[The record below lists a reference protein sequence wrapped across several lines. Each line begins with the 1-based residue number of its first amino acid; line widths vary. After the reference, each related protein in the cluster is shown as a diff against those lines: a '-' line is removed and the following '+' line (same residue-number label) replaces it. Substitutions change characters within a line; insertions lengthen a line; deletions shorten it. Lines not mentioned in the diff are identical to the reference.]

1 MIFLGIAI
9 PIGILLG
16 LLLFFSGLYN
26 RNRLAAAASGG
37 LDMFTTN
44 FENQLDSVENYLLNL
59 SLNDATFRSLSE
71 QTDRTRAYLDA
82 YEIAQGFP
90 AVLAANDA
98 LMGVVLRSGSGN
110 LYVGRYGET
119 AQQLKQKLNLEAY
132 LGQPG
137 QTNKMMTRGWYLRTI
152 GQRLYLLR
160 SVFYQK
166 ASLTAAVDL
175 RLVFE
180 ELVKD
185 YGLDGRVIVMN
196 DSGNVLVGDANLLP
210 TKMEWNSAGYCM
222 TKMGRDSRLV
232 VRKQVKALTVLYLVP
247 YQHFGV
253 DFAPYQILLVMG
265 AVFVLLA
272 IPFILFYM
280 KQEIFAP
287 MTALVSTMDRIGR
300 GELSVRSSVDYRNA
314 EFTQVNETFNRMID
328 QITQLKIDGYEK
340 ELEARRN
347 EMTALKL
354 QIRPHFV
361 LNCLKSVYA
370 MVQTGSREDAQQLIL
385 LLSRYLRYIL
395 SFTATTT
402 PLHTEIEQCCNY
414 AELSSV
420 GQNDPV
426 EVVCEIDPE
435 LSELP
440 LPPVSLLTL
449 VENSVKHGKMI
460 GKTLKITIT
469 AKLLETEEGCMAD
482 LSVADNGTG
491 FTAGDLK
498 QLNSAAPN
506 VKEEWAALELQSR
519 GAVFD
524 DQKKEIVETMLRGF
538 LLGNAPGSSLTA
550 FEELS
555 LVPRRER
562 ECWVA
567 LMQPLRWKQGE
578 EPWELSLLSTAVGN
592 MSSEVFTPL
601 QVLSATVA
609 IPAEQCLVL
618 VLQSRVGEPL
628 EADYI
633 TRQLNYLQSAC
644 AQYINCEASFYPE
657 GPQPFEQVPEIYQKL
672 LQQRSEN
679 VALKSGVLLGRPAEK
694 APEVFR
700 IPQIGAWQKLLQAG
714 CAQAMEQE
722 ACQLLDKLTANN
734 QLNSQTLRYF
744 YQDFMQMLFSLPEK
758 KRQDDMFREPEALEL
773 YRNGMKTVPDMKAL
787 VHYVASVW
795 DSETEESSQS
805 TVEIIMAYIAE
816 HLENELRREEL
827 AEAVHLNPDYMAR
840 LFKKETGM
848 NLKDY
853 IIQQKMQ
860 EAQSLLC
867 TTNLPISLIAAKV
880 GYTNFGHF
888 STSYKKF
895 YHKTPQE
902 ERSAAL

>member
-1 MIFLGIAI
+1 MK
-9 PIGILLG
+9 LLIVDDQSTVVQG
-16 LLLFFSGLYN
+16 LLHCTN
-26 RNRLAAAASGG
+26 WAAMG
-37 LDMFTTN
+37 FTVVDTA
-44 FENQLDSVENYLLNL
+44 LNAV
-59 SLNDATFRSLSE
+59 DA
-71 QTDRTRAYLDA
+71 
-82 YEIAQGFP
+82 
-90 AVLAANDA
+90 
-98 LMGVVLRSGSGN
+98 
-110 LYVGRYGET
+110 
-119 AQQLKQKLNLEAY
+119 
-132 LGQPG
+132 
-137 QTNKMMTRGWYLRTI
+137 
-152 GQRLYLLR
+152 
-160 SVFYQK
+160 K
-166 ASLTAAVDL
+166 ASLLRQEAEVMLCDIEMPMESGLDLLDWLRQRGMTTRCIFLTAHAEFKYAQEAL
-175 RLVFE
+175 RLGGF
-180 ELVKD
+180 D
-185 YGLDGRVIVMN
+185 YIMQ
-196 DSGNVLVGDANLLP
+196 P
-210 TKMEWNSAGYCM
+210 
-222 TKMGRDSRLV
+222 
-232 VRKQVKALTVLYLVP
+232 
-247 YQHFGV
+247 
-253 DFAPYQILLVMG
+253 APY
-265 AVFVLLA
+265 
-272 IPFILFYM
+272 
-280 KQEIFAP
+280 
-287 MTALVSTMDRIGR
+287 
-300 GELSVRSSVDYRNA
+300 
-314 EFTQVNETFNRMID
+314 
-328 QITQLKIDGYEK
+328 
-340 ELEARRN
+340 
-347 EMTALKL
+347 
-354 QIRPHFV
+354 
-361 LNCLKSVYA
+361 
-370 MVQTGSREDAQQLIL
+370 
-385 LLSRYLRYIL
+385 
-395 SFTATTT
+395 
-402 PLHTEIEQCCNY
+402 EQ
-414 AELSSV
+414 
-420 GQNDPV
+420 
-426 EVVCEIDPE
+426 
-435 LSELP
+435 
-440 LPPVSLLTL
+440 
-449 VENSVKHGKMI
+449 
-460 GKTLKITIT
+460 
-469 AKLLETEEGCMAD
+469 
-482 LSVADNGTG
+482 VAD
-491 FTAGDLK
+491 AVSRALD
-498 QLNSAAPN
+498 N

-555 LVPRRER
+555 LVPRREQ

-601 QVLSATVA
+601 QVLSVTVA

-644 AQYINCEASFYPE
+644 AQYIHCEAAFYPE
-657 GPQPFEQVPEIYQKL
+657 GPQPFEQAPEIY
-672 LQQRSEN
+672 
-679 VALKSGVLLGRPAEK
+679 
-694 APEVFR
+694 
-700 IPQIGAWQKLLQAG
+700 QKLLQAG

-795 DSETEESSQS
+795 DSETEENSQS

>member
-1 MIFLGIAI
+1 MK
-9 PIGILLG
+9 LLIVDDQSTVVQG
-16 LLLFFSGLYN
+16 LLHCTN
-26 RNRLAAAASGG
+26 WAAMG
-37 LDMFTTN
+37 FTVVDTA
-44 FENQLDSVENYLLNL
+44 LNAV
-59 SLNDATFRSLSE
+59 DA
-71 QTDRTRAYLDA
+71 
-82 YEIAQGFP
+82 
-90 AVLAANDA
+90 
-98 LMGVVLRSGSGN
+98 
-110 LYVGRYGET
+110 
-119 AQQLKQKLNLEAY
+119 
-132 LGQPG
+132 
-137 QTNKMMTRGWYLRTI
+137 
-152 GQRLYLLR
+152 
-160 SVFYQK
+160 K
-166 ASLTAAVDL
+166 ASLLRQEAEVMLCDIEMPMESGLDLLDWLRQRGMTTRCIFLTAHAEFRYAQEAL
-175 RLVFE
+175 RLGGF
-180 ELVKD
+180 D
-185 YGLDGRVIVMN
+185 YIMQ
-196 DSGNVLVGDANLLP
+196 P
-210 TKMEWNSAGYCM
+210 
-222 TKMGRDSRLV
+222 
-232 VRKQVKALTVLYLVP
+232 
-247 YQHFGV
+247 
-253 DFAPYQILLVMG
+253 APY
-265 AVFVLLA
+265 
-272 IPFILFYM
+272 
-280 KQEIFAP
+280 
-287 MTALVSTMDRIGR
+287 
-300 GELSVRSSVDYRNA
+300 
-314 EFTQVNETFNRMID
+314 
-328 QITQLKIDGYEK
+328 
-340 ELEARRN
+340 
-347 EMTALKL
+347 
-354 QIRPHFV
+354 
-361 LNCLKSVYA
+361 
-370 MVQTGSREDAQQLIL
+370 
-385 LLSRYLRYIL
+385 
-395 SFTATTT
+395 
-402 PLHTEIEQCCNY
+402 EQ
-414 AELSSV
+414 
-420 GQNDPV
+420 
-426 EVVCEIDPE
+426 
-435 LSELP
+435 
-440 LPPVSLLTL
+440 
-449 VENSVKHGKMI
+449 
-460 GKTLKITIT
+460 
-469 AKLLETEEGCMAD
+469 
-482 LSVADNGTG
+482 VAD
-491 FTAGDLK
+491 AVSRALE
-498 QLNSAAPN
+498 N
-506 VKEEWAALELQSR
+506 VKEERAALELQSR

-601 QVLSATVA
+601 QVLSVTVA

-644 AQYINCEASFYPE
+644 AQYIHCEAAFYPE
-657 GPQPFEQVPEIYQKL
+657 GPQPFEQALEIY
-672 LQQRSEN
+672 
-679 VALKSGVLLGRPAEK
+679 
-694 APEVFR
+694 
-700 IPQIGAWQKLLQAG
+700 QKLLQAG

-795 DSETEESSQS
+795 DSETEENSRS

-840 LFKKETGM
+840 LFKKETDM

>member
-1 MIFLGIAI
+1 MLCDIEMPMESGLDLLDWLRQRGMTTRCIFLTAH
-9 PIGILLG
+9 
-16 LLLFFSGLYN
+16 
-26 RNRLAAAASGG
+26 A
-37 LDMFTTN
+37 
-44 FENQLDSVENYLLNL
+44 E
-59 SLNDATFRSLSE
+59 FR
-71 QTDRTRAYLDA
+71 Y
-82 YEIAQGFP
+82 AQ
-90 AVLAANDA
+90 
-98 LMGVVLRSGSGN
+98 
-110 LYVGRYGET
+110 
-119 AQQLKQKLNLEAY
+119 EA
-132 LGQPG
+132 
-137 QTNKMMTRGWYLRTI
+137 
-152 GQRLYLLR
+152 
-160 SVFYQK
+160 
-166 ASLTAAVDL
+166 L
-175 RLVFE
+175 RLGGF
-180 ELVKD
+180 D
-185 YGLDGRVIVMN
+185 YIMQ
-196 DSGNVLVGDANLLP
+196 P
-210 TKMEWNSAGYCM
+210 
-222 TKMGRDSRLV
+222 
-232 VRKQVKALTVLYLVP
+232 
-247 YQHFGV
+247 
-253 DFAPYQILLVMG
+253 APY
-265 AVFVLLA
+265 
-272 IPFILFYM
+272 
-280 KQEIFAP
+280 
-287 MTALVSTMDRIGR
+287 
-300 GELSVRSSVDYRNA
+300 
-314 EFTQVNETFNRMID
+314 
-328 QITQLKIDGYEK
+328 
-340 ELEARRN
+340 
-347 EMTALKL
+347 
-354 QIRPHFV
+354 
-361 LNCLKSVYA
+361 
-370 MVQTGSREDAQQLIL
+370 
-385 LLSRYLRYIL
+385 
-395 SFTATTT
+395 
-402 PLHTEIEQCCNY
+402 EQ
-414 AELSSV
+414 
-420 GQNDPV
+420 
-426 EVVCEIDPE
+426 
-435 LSELP
+435 
-440 LPPVSLLTL
+440 
-449 VENSVKHGKMI
+449 
-460 GKTLKITIT
+460 
-469 AKLLETEEGCMAD
+469 
-482 LSVADNGTG
+482 VAD
-491 FTAGDLK
+491 AVSRALD
-498 QLNSAAPN
+498 N

-555 LVPRRER
+555 LVPRREQ

-601 QVLSATVA
+601 QVLSVTVA

-644 AQYINCEASFYPE
+644 AQYIHCEAAFYPE
-657 GPQPFEQVPEIYQKL
+657 GPQPFEQAPEIYQKL

-795 DSETEESSQS
+795 DSETEENSQS

>member
-1 MIFLGIAI
+1 MK
-9 PIGILLG
+9 LLIVDDQSTVVQG
-16 LLLFFSGLYN
+16 LLHCTN
-26 RNRLAAAASGG
+26 WAAMG
-37 LDMFTTN
+37 FTVVDTA
-44 FENQLDSVENYLLNL
+44 LNAV
-59 SLNDATFRSLSE
+59 DA
-71 QTDRTRAYLDA
+71 
-82 YEIAQGFP
+82 
-90 AVLAANDA
+90 
-98 LMGVVLRSGSGN
+98 
-110 LYVGRYGET
+110 
-119 AQQLKQKLNLEAY
+119 
-132 LGQPG
+132 
-137 QTNKMMTRGWYLRTI
+137 
-152 GQRLYLLR
+152 
-160 SVFYQK
+160 K
-166 ASLTAAVDL
+166 ASLLRQEAEVMLCDIEMPMESGLDLLDWLRQRGMTTRCIFLTAHAEFKYAQEAL
-175 RLVFE
+175 RLGGF
-180 ELVKD
+180 D
-185 YGLDGRVIVMN
+185 YIMQ
-196 DSGNVLVGDANLLP
+196 P
-210 TKMEWNSAGYCM
+210 
-222 TKMGRDSRLV
+222 
-232 VRKQVKALTVLYLVP
+232 
-247 YQHFGV
+247 
-253 DFAPYQILLVMG
+253 APY
-265 AVFVLLA
+265 
-272 IPFILFYM
+272 
-280 KQEIFAP
+280 
-287 MTALVSTMDRIGR
+287 
-300 GELSVRSSVDYRNA
+300 
-314 EFTQVNETFNRMID
+314 
-328 QITQLKIDGYEK
+328 
-340 ELEARRN
+340 
-347 EMTALKL
+347 
-354 QIRPHFV
+354 
-361 LNCLKSVYA
+361 
-370 MVQTGSREDAQQLIL
+370 
-385 LLSRYLRYIL
+385 
-395 SFTATTT
+395 
-402 PLHTEIEQCCNY
+402 EQ
-414 AELSSV
+414 
-420 GQNDPV
+420 
-426 EVVCEIDPE
+426 
-435 LSELP
+435 
-440 LPPVSLLTL
+440 
-449 VENSVKHGKMI
+449 
-460 GKTLKITIT
+460 
-469 AKLLETEEGCMAD
+469 
-482 LSVADNGTG
+482 VAD
-491 FTAGDLK
+491 AVSRALD
-498 QLNSAAPN
+498 N
-506 VKEEWAALELQSR
+506 VKEERAALELQSR

-601 QVLSATVA
+601 QVLSVTVA

-644 AQYINCEASFYPE
+644 AQYIHCEAAFYPE
-657 GPQPFEQVPEIYQKL
+657 GPQPFEQAPEIY
-672 LQQRSEN
+672 
-679 VALKSGVLLGRPAEK
+679 
-694 APEVFR
+694 
-700 IPQIGAWQKLLQAG
+700 QKLLQAG

-787 VHYVASVW
+787 VHYVALVW
-795 DSETEESSQS
+795 DSETEENSQS

-827 AEAVHLNPDYMAR
+827 AEVVHLNPDYMAR

>member
-1 MIFLGIAI
+1 MK
-9 PIGILLG
+9 LLIVDDQSTVVQG
-16 LLLFFSGLYN
+16 LLHCTN
-26 RNRLAAAASGG
+26 WAAMG
-37 LDMFTTN
+37 FTVVDTA
-44 FENQLDSVENYLLNL
+44 LNAV
-59 SLNDATFRSLSE
+59 DA
-71 QTDRTRAYLDA
+71 
-82 YEIAQGFP
+82 
-90 AVLAANDA
+90 
-98 LMGVVLRSGSGN
+98 
-110 LYVGRYGET
+110 
-119 AQQLKQKLNLEAY
+119 
-132 LGQPG
+132 
-137 QTNKMMTRGWYLRTI
+137 
-152 GQRLYLLR
+152 
-160 SVFYQK
+160 K
-166 ASLTAAVDL
+166 ASLLRQEAEVMLCDIEMPMESGLDLLDWLRQRGMTTRCIFLTAHAEFKYAQEAL
-175 RLVFE
+175 RLGGF
-180 ELVKD
+180 D
-185 YGLDGRVIVMN
+185 YIMQ
-196 DSGNVLVGDANLLP
+196 P
-210 TKMEWNSAGYCM
+210 
-222 TKMGRDSRLV
+222 
-232 VRKQVKALTVLYLVP
+232 
-247 YQHFGV
+247 
-253 DFAPYQILLVMG
+253 APY
-265 AVFVLLA
+265 
-272 IPFILFYM
+272 
-280 KQEIFAP
+280 
-287 MTALVSTMDRIGR
+287 
-300 GELSVRSSVDYRNA
+300 
-314 EFTQVNETFNRMID
+314 
-328 QITQLKIDGYEK
+328 
-340 ELEARRN
+340 
-347 EMTALKL
+347 
-354 QIRPHFV
+354 
-361 LNCLKSVYA
+361 
-370 MVQTGSREDAQQLIL
+370 
-385 LLSRYLRYIL
+385 
-395 SFTATTT
+395 
-402 PLHTEIEQCCNY
+402 EQ
-414 AELSSV
+414 
-420 GQNDPV
+420 
-426 EVVCEIDPE
+426 
-435 LSELP
+435 
-440 LPPVSLLTL
+440 
-449 VENSVKHGKMI
+449 
-460 GKTLKITIT
+460 
-469 AKLLETEEGCMAD
+469 
-482 LSVADNGTG
+482 VAD
-491 FTAGDLK
+491 AVSRALD
-498 QLNSAAPN
+498 N

-601 QVLSATVA
+601 QVLSVTVA

-644 AQYINCEASFYPE
+644 AQYIHCEAAFYPE
-657 GPQPFEQVPEIYQKL
+657 GPQPFEQAPEIY
-672 LQQRSEN
+672 
-679 VALKSGVLLGRPAEK
+679 
-694 APEVFR
+694 
-700 IPQIGAWQKLLQAG
+700 QKLLQAG

-795 DSETEESSQS
+795 DSETEENSQS

>member
-1 MIFLGIAI
+1 MK
-9 PIGILLG
+9 LLIVDDQSTVVQG
-16 LLLFFSGLYN
+16 LLHCTN
-26 RNRLAAAASGG
+26 WAAMG
-37 LDMFTTN
+37 FTVVDTA
-44 FENQLDSVENYLLNL
+44 LNAV
-59 SLNDATFRSLSE
+59 DA
-71 QTDRTRAYLDA
+71 
-82 YEIAQGFP
+82 
-90 AVLAANDA
+90 
-98 LMGVVLRSGSGN
+98 
-110 LYVGRYGET
+110 
-119 AQQLKQKLNLEAY
+119 
-132 LGQPG
+132 
-137 QTNKMMTRGWYLRTI
+137 
-152 GQRLYLLR
+152 
-160 SVFYQK
+160 K
-166 ASLTAAVDL
+166 ASLLRQEAEVMLCDIEMPMESGLDLLDWLRQRGMTTRCIFLTAHAEFKYAQEAL
-175 RLVFE
+175 RLGGF
-180 ELVKD
+180 D
-185 YGLDGRVIVMN
+185 YIMQ
-196 DSGNVLVGDANLLP
+196 P
-210 TKMEWNSAGYCM
+210 
-222 TKMGRDSRLV
+222 
-232 VRKQVKALTVLYLVP
+232 
-247 YQHFGV
+247 
-253 DFAPYQILLVMG
+253 APYEQVVD
-265 AVFVLLA
+265 AVSR
-272 IPFILFYM
+272 
-280 KQEIFAP
+280 
-287 MTALVSTMDRIGR
+287 ALD
-300 GELSVRSSVDYRNA
+300 
-314 EFTQVNETFNRMID
+314 
-328 QITQLKIDGYEK
+328 
-340 ELEARRN
+340 
-347 EMTALKL
+347 
-354 QIRPHFV
+354 
-361 LNCLKSVYA
+361 
-370 MVQTGSREDAQQLIL
+370 
-385 LLSRYLRYIL
+385 
-395 SFTATTT
+395 
-402 PLHTEIEQCCNY
+402 
-414 AELSSV
+414 
-420 GQNDPV
+420 
-426 EVVCEIDPE
+426 
-435 LSELP
+435 
-440 LPPVSLLTL
+440 
-449 VENSVKHGKMI
+449 
-460 GKTLKITIT
+460 
-469 AKLLETEEGCMAD
+469 
-482 LSVADNGTG
+482 
-491 FTAGDLK
+491 
-498 QLNSAAPN
+498 N

-601 QVLSATVA
+601 QVLSVTVA

-644 AQYINCEASFYPE
+644 AQYIHCEAAFYPE
-657 GPQPFEQVPEIYQKL
+657 GPQPFEQVPEIY
-672 LQQRSEN
+672 
-679 VALKSGVLLGRPAEK
+679 
-694 APEVFR
+694 
-700 IPQIGAWQKLLQAG
+700 QKLLQAG

>member
-1 MIFLGIAI
+1 MK
-9 PIGILLG
+9 LLIVDDQSTVVQG
-16 LLLFFSGLYN
+16 LLHCTN
-26 RNRLAAAASGG
+26 WAAMG
-37 LDMFTTN
+37 FTVVDTA
-44 FENQLDSVENYLLNL
+44 LNAV
-59 SLNDATFRSLSE
+59 DA
-71 QTDRTRAYLDA
+71 
-82 YEIAQGFP
+82 
-90 AVLAANDA
+90 
-98 LMGVVLRSGSGN
+98 
-110 LYVGRYGET
+110 
-119 AQQLKQKLNLEAY
+119 
-132 LGQPG
+132 
-137 QTNKMMTRGWYLRTI
+137 
-152 GQRLYLLR
+152 
-160 SVFYQK
+160 K
-166 ASLTAAVDL
+166 ASLLRQEAEVMLCDIEMPMESGLDLLDWLRQRGMTTRCIFLTAHAEFKYAQEAL
-175 RLVFE
+175 RLGGF
-180 ELVKD
+180 D
-185 YGLDGRVIVMN
+185 YIMQ
-196 DSGNVLVGDANLLP
+196 P
-210 TKMEWNSAGYCM
+210 
-222 TKMGRDSRLV
+222 
-232 VRKQVKALTVLYLVP
+232 
-247 YQHFGV
+247 
-253 DFAPYQILLVMG
+253 APYEQVTD
-265 AVFVLLA
+265 AVSR
-272 IPFILFYM
+272 
-280 KQEIFAP
+280 
-287 MTALVSTMDRIGR
+287 ALD
-300 GELSVRSSVDYRNA
+300 
-314 EFTQVNETFNRMID
+314 
-328 QITQLKIDGYEK
+328 
-340 ELEARRN
+340 
-347 EMTALKL
+347 
-354 QIRPHFV
+354 
-361 LNCLKSVYA
+361 
-370 MVQTGSREDAQQLIL
+370 
-385 LLSRYLRYIL
+385 
-395 SFTATTT
+395 
-402 PLHTEIEQCCNY
+402 
-414 AELSSV
+414 
-420 GQNDPV
+420 
-426 EVVCEIDPE
+426 
-435 LSELP
+435 
-440 LPPVSLLTL
+440 
-449 VENSVKHGKMI
+449 
-460 GKTLKITIT
+460 
-469 AKLLETEEGCMAD
+469 
-482 LSVADNGTG
+482 
-491 FTAGDLK
+491 
-498 QLNSAAPN
+498 N

-601 QVLSATVA
+601 QVLSVTVA

-644 AQYINCEASFYPE
+644 AQYINCEAAFYPE
-657 GPQPFEQVPEIYQKL
+657 GPQPFEQVPEIY
-672 LQQRSEN
+672 
-679 VALKSGVLLGRPAEK
+679 
-694 APEVFR
+694 
-700 IPQIGAWQKLLQAG
+700 QKLLQAG

-795 DSETEESSQS
+795 DSETEENSQS

>member
-1 MIFLGIAI
+1 MK
-9 PIGILLG
+9 LLIVDDQSTVVQG
-16 LLLFFSGLYN
+16 LLHCTN
-26 RNRLAAAASGG
+26 WAAMG
-37 LDMFTTN
+37 FTVVDTA
-44 FENQLDSVENYLLNL
+44 LNAV
-59 SLNDATFRSLSE
+59 DA
-71 QTDRTRAYLDA
+71 
-82 YEIAQGFP
+82 
-90 AVLAANDA
+90 
-98 LMGVVLRSGSGN
+98 
-110 LYVGRYGET
+110 
-119 AQQLKQKLNLEAY
+119 
-132 LGQPG
+132 
-137 QTNKMMTRGWYLRTI
+137 
-152 GQRLYLLR
+152 
-160 SVFYQK
+160 K
-166 ASLTAAVDL
+166 ASLLRQEAEVMLCDIEMPMESGLDLLDWLRQRGMTTRCIFLTAHAEFKYAQEAL
-175 RLVFE
+175 RLGGF
-180 ELVKD
+180 D
-185 YGLDGRVIVMN
+185 YIMQ
-196 DSGNVLVGDANLLP
+196 P
-210 TKMEWNSAGYCM
+210 
-222 TKMGRDSRLV
+222 
-232 VRKQVKALTVLYLVP
+232 
-247 YQHFGV
+247 
-253 DFAPYQILLVMG
+253 APY
-265 AVFVLLA
+265 
-272 IPFILFYM
+272 
-280 KQEIFAP
+280 
-287 MTALVSTMDRIGR
+287 
-300 GELSVRSSVDYRNA
+300 
-314 EFTQVNETFNRMID
+314 
-328 QITQLKIDGYEK
+328 
-340 ELEARRN
+340 
-347 EMTALKL
+347 
-354 QIRPHFV
+354 
-361 LNCLKSVYA
+361 
-370 MVQTGSREDAQQLIL
+370 
-385 LLSRYLRYIL
+385 
-395 SFTATTT
+395 
-402 PLHTEIEQCCNY
+402 EQ
-414 AELSSV
+414 
-420 GQNDPV
+420 
-426 EVVCEIDPE
+426 
-435 LSELP
+435 
-440 LPPVSLLTL
+440 
-449 VENSVKHGKMI
+449 
-460 GKTLKITIT
+460 
-469 AKLLETEEGCMAD
+469 
-482 LSVADNGTG
+482 VAD
-491 FTAGDLK
+491 AVSRALD
-498 QLNSAAPN
+498 N

-555 LVPRRER
+555 LVPRREQ

-601 QVLSATVA
+601 QVLSVTVA

-644 AQYINCEASFYPE
+644 AQYIHCEAAFYPE
-657 GPQPFEQVPEIYQKL
+657 GPQPFEQVPEIY
-672 LQQRSEN
+672 
-679 VALKSGVLLGRPAEK
+679 
-694 APEVFR
+694 
-700 IPQIGAWQKLLQAG
+700 QKLLQAG

>member
-90 AVLAANDA
+90 AVLAANDT

-110 LYVGRYGET
+110 LYVGRYGAA

-137 QTNKMMTRGWYLRTI
+137 QTNKMMTKGWYLRTI

-180 ELVKD
+180 ELVED
-185 YGLDGRVIVMN
+185 YGLDGQVIVMN

-210 TKMEWNSAGYCM
+210 TKMEWNSEGYCL
-222 TKMGRDSRLV
+222 TKVGRDSRLV
-232 VRKQVKALTVLYLVP
+232 VRKQVKTLTVLYLVP

-272 IPFILFYM
+272 IPFLLFYM

-385 LLSRYLRYIL
+385 L
-395 SFTATTT
+395 
-402 PLHTEIEQCCNY
+402 
-414 AELSSV
+414 
-420 GQNDPV
+420 
-426 EVVCEIDPE
+426 
-435 LSELP
+435 
-440 LPPVSLLTL
+440 
-449 VENSVKHGKMI
+449 
-460 GKTLKITIT
+460 
-469 AKLLETEEGCMAD
+469 
-482 LSVADNGTG
+482 
-491 FTAGDLK
+491 
-498 QLNSAAPN
+498 
-506 VKEEWAALELQSR
+506 
-519 GAVFD
+519 
-524 DQKKEIVETMLRGF
+524 
-538 LLGNAPGSSLTA
+538 
-550 FEELS
+550 
-555 LVPRRER
+555 
-562 ECWVA
+562 
-567 LMQPLRWKQGE
+567 
-578 EPWELSLLSTAVGN
+578 STAVGN

-601 QVLSATVA
+601 QVLSVTVA

-644 AQYINCEASFYPE
+644 AQYIHCEAAFYPE
-657 GPQPFEQVPEIYQKL
+657 GPQPFEQASEIYQKL

-679 VALKSGVLLGRPAEK
+679 VALKGGVLLGRPAEK

-795 DSETEESSQS
+795 DSETEENSQS

>member
-1 MIFLGIAI
+1 MK
-9 PIGILLG
+9 LLIVDDQSTVVQG
-16 LLLFFSGLYN
+16 LLHCTN
-26 RNRLAAAASGG
+26 WAAMG
-37 LDMFTTN
+37 FTVVDTA
-44 FENQLDSVENYLLNL
+44 LNAV
-59 SLNDATFRSLSE
+59 DA
-71 QTDRTRAYLDA
+71 
-82 YEIAQGFP
+82 
-90 AVLAANDA
+90 
-98 LMGVVLRSGSGN
+98 
-110 LYVGRYGET
+110 
-119 AQQLKQKLNLEAY
+119 
-132 LGQPG
+132 
-137 QTNKMMTRGWYLRTI
+137 
-152 GQRLYLLR
+152 
-160 SVFYQK
+160 K
-166 ASLTAAVDL
+166 ASLLRQEAEVMLCDIEMPMESGLDLLDWLRQRGMTTRCIFLTAHAEFKYAQEAL
-175 RLVFE
+175 RLGGF
-180 ELVKD
+180 D
-185 YGLDGRVIVMN
+185 YIMQ
-196 DSGNVLVGDANLLP
+196 P
-210 TKMEWNSAGYCM
+210 
-222 TKMGRDSRLV
+222 
-232 VRKQVKALTVLYLVP
+232 
-247 YQHFGV
+247 
-253 DFAPYQILLVMG
+253 APYEQVVD
-265 AVFVLLA
+265 AVSR
-272 IPFILFYM
+272 
-280 KQEIFAP
+280 
-287 MTALVSTMDRIGR
+287 ALD
-300 GELSVRSSVDYRNA
+300 
-314 EFTQVNETFNRMID
+314 
-328 QITQLKIDGYEK
+328 
-340 ELEARRN
+340 
-347 EMTALKL
+347 
-354 QIRPHFV
+354 
-361 LNCLKSVYA
+361 
-370 MVQTGSREDAQQLIL
+370 
-385 LLSRYLRYIL
+385 
-395 SFTATTT
+395 
-402 PLHTEIEQCCNY
+402 
-414 AELSSV
+414 
-420 GQNDPV
+420 
-426 EVVCEIDPE
+426 
-435 LSELP
+435 
-440 LPPVSLLTL
+440 
-449 VENSVKHGKMI
+449 
-460 GKTLKITIT
+460 
-469 AKLLETEEGCMAD
+469 
-482 LSVADNGTG
+482 
-491 FTAGDLK
+491 
-498 QLNSAAPN
+498 N
-506 VKEEWAALELQSR
+506 VKEEWAALKLQSR

-601 QVLSATVA
+601 QVLSVTVA

-644 AQYINCEASFYPE
+644 AQYIHCEAAFYPE
-657 GPQPFEQVPEIYQKL
+657 GPQPFEQVPEIY
-672 LQQRSEN
+672 
-679 VALKSGVLLGRPAEK
+679 
-694 APEVFR
+694 
-700 IPQIGAWQKLLQAG
+700 QKLLQAG

-902 ERSAAL
+902 KRSAAL

>member
-1 MIFLGIAI
+1 MK
-9 PIGILLG
+9 LLIVDDQSTVVQG
-16 LLLFFSGLYN
+16 LLHCTN
-26 RNRLAAAASGG
+26 WAAMG
-37 LDMFTTN
+37 FTVVDTA
-44 FENQLDSVENYLLNL
+44 LNAV
-59 SLNDATFRSLSE
+59 DA
-71 QTDRTRAYLDA
+71 
-82 YEIAQGFP
+82 
-90 AVLAANDA
+90 
-98 LMGVVLRSGSGN
+98 
-110 LYVGRYGET
+110 
-119 AQQLKQKLNLEAY
+119 
-132 LGQPG
+132 
-137 QTNKMMTRGWYLRTI
+137 
-152 GQRLYLLR
+152 
-160 SVFYQK
+160 K
-166 ASLTAAVDL
+166 ASLLRQEAEVMLCDIEMPMESGLDLLDWLRQRGMTTRCIFLTAHAEFRYAQEAL
-175 RLVFE
+175 RLGGF
-180 ELVKD
+180 D
-185 YGLDGRVIVMN
+185 YIMQ
-196 DSGNVLVGDANLLP
+196 P
-210 TKMEWNSAGYCM
+210 
-222 TKMGRDSRLV
+222 
-232 VRKQVKALTVLYLVP
+232 
-247 YQHFGV
+247 
-253 DFAPYQILLVMG
+253 APY
-265 AVFVLLA
+265 
-272 IPFILFYM
+272 
-280 KQEIFAP
+280 
-287 MTALVSTMDRIGR
+287 
-300 GELSVRSSVDYRNA
+300 
-314 EFTQVNETFNRMID
+314 
-328 QITQLKIDGYEK
+328 
-340 ELEARRN
+340 
-347 EMTALKL
+347 
-354 QIRPHFV
+354 
-361 LNCLKSVYA
+361 
-370 MVQTGSREDAQQLIL
+370 
-385 LLSRYLRYIL
+385 
-395 SFTATTT
+395 
-402 PLHTEIEQCCNY
+402 EQ
-414 AELSSV
+414 
-420 GQNDPV
+420 
-426 EVVCEIDPE
+426 
-435 LSELP
+435 
-440 LPPVSLLTL
+440 
-449 VENSVKHGKMI
+449 
-460 GKTLKITIT
+460 
-469 AKLLETEEGCMAD
+469 
-482 LSVADNGTG
+482 VAD
-491 FTAGDLK
+491 AVSRALE
-498 QLNSAAPN
+498 N
-506 VKEEWAALELQSR
+506 VKEERAALELQSR

-538 LLGNAPGSSLTA
+538 LLSNAPGSSLTA

-555 LVPRRER
+555 LVPRQER

-578 EPWELSLLSTAVGN
+578 
-592 MSSEVFTPL
+592 
-601 QVLSATVA
+601 
-609 IPAEQCLVL
+609 
-618 VLQSRVGEPL
+618 EPL

-644 AQYINCEASFYPE
+644 AQYIHCEAAFYPE
-657 GPQPFEQVPEIYQKL
+657 GPQPFEQASEIYQKL

-679 VALKSGVLLGRPAEK
+679 VALKGGVLLGRPAEK

-795 DSETEESSQS
+795 DSETEENSQS